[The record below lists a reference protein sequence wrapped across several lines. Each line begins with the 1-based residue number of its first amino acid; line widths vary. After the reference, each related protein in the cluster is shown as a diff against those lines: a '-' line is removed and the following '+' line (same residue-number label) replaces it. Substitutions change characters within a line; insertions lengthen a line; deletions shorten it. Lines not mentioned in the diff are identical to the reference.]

1 MSNDIREYIP
11 DVTISHFMKDRSPI
25 KLIFGH
31 VGSGKSSGCL
41 VHLMQ
46 LSLGM
51 PICKDKKR
59 RAKWIIVRNTFSEL
73 KMTTLATFLYWFP
86 EEQFGKLNRTPP
98 FEYNMR
104 FTDVQGVSCEFDF
117 IFLSIDSESD
127 VKKLLSL
134 EVTGFYINELRE
146 IPATVLNEMMTRLGR
161 FPKSDDLLIP
171 AEADKTGYYTC
182 IIADTN
188 PPNQRHWIKQKFFD
202 KPAGLYKDFT
212 VFVQPPAMVW
222 APEQATYVINR
233 KRENKRGIKDD
244 YFYRQVDTVDP
255 EKFKVYVLGEF
266 GSVFEG
272 KPVFPQYNSTI
283 HMAKQA
289 IEPVENE
296 PLYIGF
302 DFGLSPA
309 APIAQYIG
317 GQFRILDE
325 LFANHMSLD
334 SFLDNQVVP
343 FLNAKYQKWYME
355 GNIRCMVDPAGGAQN
370 QAVTAQCIQK
380 LREYGIPAVPA
391 PTNALQPRIS
401 AVTKALEKMVGGQP
415 VFLLSPNCTFMH
427 DALSGGYRYAI
438 VQGGMTSTGHKYR
451 DLPDK
456 NEYSH
461 IMDALQYNM
470 MQLFHMEQVN
480 EIETETYWDGSA
492 YVHRFKEKVR

>member
-1 MSNDIREYIP
+1 MIEKNEYIP
-11 DVTISHFMKDRSPI
+11 DITISHFMKDRSPI

-46 LSLGM
+46 LSLAM
-51 PICKDKKR
+51 PLCKDKKR

-86 EEQFGKLNRTPP
+86 EAQFGKLNRTPP
-98 FEYNMR
+98 YEYNMR
-104 FTDVQGVSCEFDF
+104 FHDQEGHECEFDF

-146 IPATVLNEMMTRLGR
+146 IPATVINEMMTRLGR
-161 FPKSDDLLIP
+161 FPKSEDLLVP
-171 AEADKTGYYTC
+171 APKDETGYYTC
-182 IIADTN
+182 VVADTN
-188 PPNQRHWIKQKFFD
+188 PPNLRHWIKQKFFD
-202 KPAGLYKDFT
+202 KPGGMYKDFK

-222 APEQATYVINR
+222 SPEEKAYIINR

-244 YFYRQVDTVDP
+244 YFHRMVDTVDP

-272 KPVFPQYNSTI
+272 KPVFPQYNSSV
-283 HMAKQA
+283 HMAKE
-289 IEPVENE
+289 IIKVVPNE
-296 PLYIGF
+296 PLYLGF

-309 APIAQYIG
+309 CVIAQYIG
-317 GQFRILDE
+317 GQFRVLDE
-325 LFANHMSLD
+325 IFAQHMSLD
-334 SFLDNQVVP
+334 SFMDNQVIP
-343 FLNAKYQKWYME
+343 FLNGKYQDFYIQK
-355 GNIRCMVDPAGGAQN
+355 NIKCMVDPAGSALN
-370 QAVTAQCIQK
+370 QAVTAFCIGT
-380 LREYGIPAVPA
+380 LANYGIPANPA
-391 PTNALQPRIS
+391 PSNLLEPRLS
-401 AVTKALEKMVGGQP
+401 AVTKPLEKMVGGQP

-438 VQGGMTSTGHKYR
+438 IQGGMTSSGHKYR

-470 MQLFHMEQVN
+470 MQLFHMEQN
-480 EIETETYWDGSA
+480 NIEIETETYWNGSA
-492 YVHRFKEKVR
+492 YVSRFKQKVR